1 MLSNC
6 NLKILNRTL
15 TELPMLQVKSINTF
29 YGKSHILHDVSL
41 DVENGEVTCLL
52 GRNGSGKTTTLK
64 TIAGT
69 LSPNSGSIVFKG
81 QDLTGWP
88 AYRVVRQG
96 IALVPEDRRIFPDL
110 TVLENLKLAERK
122 SKNQG
127 QFWSFNRVFHYFP
140 NLAERKANSG
150 SKLSGGEQQMLAI
163 ARALMG
169 NPELLMLDE
178 PTEGLAPLI
187 VEAVVWIIQ
196 ELKREG
202 ITILLVEQN
211 AEVALS
217 LADKVYVLGKGEINF
232 QGPAGLLKENDELK
246 KKYLGV

>member
-1 MLSNC
+1 
-6 NLKILNRTL
+6 
-15 TELPMLQVKSINTF
+15 MLQVNSINTF
-29 YGKSHILHDVSL
+29 YGKSHILHDVSMN
-41 DVENGEVTCLL
+41 VEQGKVTCLL

-64 TIAGT
+64 TIAGA
-69 LSPNSGSIVFKG
+69 LSPKSGSILFKG
-81 QDLTGWP
+81 TNLAGWP

-96 IALVPEDRRIFPDL
+96 ISLVPEDRRIFPDL
-110 TVLENLKLAERK
+110 TVLENLRLAERK
-122 SKNQG
+122 SKNRG
-127 QFWSFNRVFHYFP
+127 KIWSIDKVLEYFP
-140 NLAERKANSG
+140 NLRERRANPG

-169 NPELLMLDE
+169 NPELLLLDE

-187 VEAVVWIIQ
+187 VEAVAWIIQ
-196 ELKREG
+196 ELTREG

-217 LADKVYVLGKGEINF
+217 LTDTVYVLGKGEITF
-232 QGPAGLLKENDELK
+232 QGTAELLKENENLK